1 MERGKGKSIE
11 VAGTMNEPGITV
23 YHSQTSA
30 AFMLITFMVG
40 DLLLVYKTLE
50 APINLNVYNG
60 LDEKNFNGL
69 KNKILKNQASGE
81 FAHLNLIESIHMYML
96 VDMVCKCF
104 VDEANETLKNLAIEN
119 VKVSEEEYE
128 QLRINFL
135 RYGQSLIEKMNE
147 KFEKNEVFCKA
158 LGKLKGE

>member
-1 MERGKGKSIE
+1 MKKEKSIE
-11 VAGTMNEPGITV
+11 MAGPLNEPGITV

-40 DLLLVYKTLE
+40 DLLLVYKTLS
-50 APINLNVYNG
+50 PPVDLNIYDG
-60 LDEKNFNGL
+60 LDEKKFNAL
-69 KNKILKNQASGE
+69 KNKVLKNQASGE
-81 FAHLNLIESIHMYML
+81 FAHLNLNESIFMYML

-104 VDEANETLKNLAIEN
+104 VDEVNETLKKLAIEN
-119 VKVSEEEYE
+119 VKISEEEYE

-147 KFEKNEVFCKA
+147 KFENNESFCEMQE
-158 LGKLKGE
+158 KLKR